1 MRKLLFITLAIVISM
16 AANAQNQ
23 VWDDTAEPWTH
34 GSGTEEDPY
43 LIETPQNL
51 AYLAEMVNSEPYHW
65 PVEYRF
71 ADTCFLLTAD
81 IDLGGQNGLS
91 WDPIGSRLKFASR
104 VFFSGHFDGGGHTIS
119 NMRMDKSD
127 TYYRCCFG
135 LFGFAK
141 GGGIENVNIDGTCL
155 IQINDC
161 YDYEG
166 ICIGGIIAYGEQI
179 SISNC
184 HSAATIETTGTIA
197 EMGSCSVGGIGG
209 NLWESSV
216 AQCSFGGYI
225 DCDAGSEYG
234 NVTLGGIV
242 GMVCECEVTGCHNNG
257 WIVNKTKTHIAGNWG
272 GFVAGGI
279 AGTALGELSSISH
292 CGNNGRVEVE
302 IDPEVYFEEG
312 PAYCG
317 GILGCALYRSNI
329 PTTDVDITDCYN
341 VADLSANP
349 VTGVYETAAGGIVGG
364 ADTQARVD
372 VSNCYHAGGLTA
384 DRTGGILVPDGDSVS
399 VTNSHFIDGCG
410 GDNGFGEP
418 QTEGFMKSAEFVSL
432 LNADGS
438 VFAMDTDN
446 VNGGFPVFADGQY
459 SDVAENQTDGSEVS
473 AYPNPASGSISV
485 VVNSGAE
492 IESVSLHDVSGRLV
506 KVQQSGFGSIDISGL
521 ATGMYVM
528 KVTLADGKVF
538 EEKIVK
544 E

>member
-1 MRKLLFITLAIVISM
+1 MKKILFITLAVVISM

-23 VWDDTAEPWTH
+23 VWDGTAEPWTH

-51 AYLAEMVNSEPYHW
+51 AYLAVMVNGEPGAALNHMF
-65 PVEYRF
+65 P
-71 ADTCFLLTAD
+71 DTCFLLTAD
-81 IDLGGQNGLS
+81 INLGGDDGLS
-91 WDPIGSRLKFASR
+91 WDPIGSRLEFASR
-104 VFFSGHFDGGGHTIS
+104 VLFSGHFDGGGHTIS
-119 NMRMDKSD
+119 NMRVNKND
-127 TYYRCCFG
+127 TYHRCCLG
-135 LFGFAK
+135 LFGFAE
-141 GGGIENVNIDGTCL
+141 GGSIENVNMDGTCL
-155 IQINDC
+155 IQIDGC

-166 ICIGGIIAYGEQI
+166 VYIGGVVGYGQQI
-179 SISNC
+179 SVVNC
-184 HSAATIETTGTIA
+184 HSDAAIEATGTLA
-197 EMGSCSVGGIGG
+197 DMGSCAVGGICGG
-209 NLWESSV
+209 LMESYV

-225 DCDAGSEYG
+225 DCDAGSSYA
-234 NVTLGGIV
+234 NVTLGGIA
-242 GMVCECEVTGCHNNG
+242 GMVGECEVTGCHNNG

-272 GFVAGGI
+272 HFVAGGI
-279 AGTALGELSSISH
+279 AGTAAGELSSISH

-317 GILGCALYRSNI
+317 GILGCALYWSNI
-329 PTTDVDITDCYN
+329 PTTEVDITYCYN

-384 DRTGGILVPDGDSVS
+384 DRTGGIIVPDGDSVS

-418 QTEGFMKSAEFVSL
+418 QTEGFMKSAEFVGL

-446 VNGGFPVFADGQY
+446 VNGGFPVFAEGQY
-459 SDVAENQTDGSEVS
+459 SDVTENRTDGSGVS

-485 VVNSGAE
+485 SVNSGAE
-492 IESVSLHDVSGRLV
+492 IESVSLFDISGRLV
-506 KVQQSGFGSIDISGL
+506 KAQQSGFGSIDISGL

-528 KVTLADGKVF
+528 KVTLDDGKVF

-544 E
+544 K